1 MGAQGVTGMLRACLI
16 GAAVTFA
23 LIAVPVLH
31 WLTFL
36 PAPFI
41 GGYVAGART
50 GATGGGPFIVG
61 SFMGVLLIVP
71 VSGILSLSSVLFLDL
86 TVQQIAVVA
95 GIYATYVAALATLG
109 AARGGASSRRQ
120 LPT

>member
-1 MGAQGVTGMLRACLI
+1 MLRACLA

-36 PAPFI
+36 PAPFM

-71 VSGILSLSSVLFLDL
+71 VIGVLSLSSMLFLDL
-86 TVQQIAVVA
+86 TGQQIVVVA
-95 GIYATYVAALATLG
+95 GIYAMYVAALATLG
-109 AARGGASSRRQ
+109 AAVGGASSRRQ

>member
-1 MGAQGVTGMLRACLI
+1 MLRACLV

-41 GGYVAGART
+41 GGYFAGART
-50 GATGGGPFIVG
+50 RAAGGGPFIVG
-61 SFMGVLLIVP
+61 SFMGLVLLVP
-71 VSGILSLSSVLFLDL
+71 VSGILSLSSILFLHL
-86 TVQQIAVVA
+86 TSGQIVVVA
-95 GIYATYVAALATLG
+95 GIYAMYVAALATLG
-109 AARGGASSRRQ
+109 AALGGASSRRQ
-120 LPT
+120 LSA

>member
-1 MGAQGVTGMLRACLI
+1 MLRASLV

-41 GGYVAGART
+41 GGYFVGART
-50 GATGGGPFIVG
+50 GAVGRGPFVVG
-61 SFMGVLLIVP
+61 PFMAVLLIVP
-71 VSGILSLSSVLFLDL
+71 VTGILSVTSVLFLDL
-86 TVQQIAVVA
+86 TGGQIAI
-95 GIYATYVAALATLG
+95 GSGMYAVYVAALATLG
-109 AARGGASSRRQ
+109 AAVGGASSRRQ
-120 LPT
+120 LPL